1 MKLEIKSDII
11 EVNGELTQ
19 LELSTEIKDEI
30 TIKLVP
36 DGNGNPKLEI
46 SPNSI

>member
-30 TIKLVP
+30 TIKLVK
-36 DGNGNPKLEI
+36 DKEGNYTLNV
-46 SPNSI
+46 